1 MNQALL
7 MIIMSFCT
15 GLILIITL
23 GNIVNK
29 PFSLLEKGLFG
40 SCLSLLIGISCFTI
54 KILMPFII
62 LIYLFIINR
71 FSCKFSYIKSIM
83 FSVLVSI
90 NYFVCDA
97 LGNLLCRII
106 FGKRNDHMLLPLI
119 YIMLTYIFAIF
130 MSKLLGKII
139 SRDKIEDISKNNT
152 IYFIMGNILIS
163 FVIVSINYITN
174 KFLNVK
180 DIRIY
185 IANLILFIS
194 FIVYAIFMSYLYNKY
209 NVKNLELI
217 LKSEELKKIDE
228 YSKTIEHLYESMRKF
243 KHDYKNILLSIN
255 YYIEQKQY
263 DELEQYY
270 KNNVLT
276 TKSFIETNDYA
287 FTLKNIKISPLKAL
301 IASKLIT
308 ANNNKIN
315 VFVDITEEIEKIYID
330 HIDAIRL
337 FGILLDNAIEACI
350 ETEDK
355 KLNFGAV
362 YRGNSLVFII
372 ENSCLPDTP
381 PIFRLMEKGYSTKGE
396 GHGMGLSNVKEILGN
411 YENSTFNIEVANG
424 IFRVEIWM
432 RLIDVNLT

>member
-1 MNQALL
+1 MNQTLL

-15 GLILIITL
+15 GFILIMTL
-23 GNIVNK
+23 GYIVNK
-29 PFSLLEKGLFG
+29 PFSLPENGLFG
-40 SCLSLLIGISCFTI
+40 SCMSLLIAISCFTI

-62 LIYLFIINR
+62 LIYLFVINKL
-71 FSCKFSYIKSIM
+71 SYKFSYVKSIL
-83 FSVLVSI
+83 FSILVSI

-106 FGKRNDHMLLPLI
+106 FGKRNDHMLLPLV
-119 YIMLTYIFAIF
+119 YIMLTCIMAISI
-130 MSKLLGKII
+130 SKLLGKII
-139 SRDKIEDISKNNT
+139 SRDKKEDISKNNT
-152 IYFIMGNILIS
+152 TYFIMGNILIS

-194 FIVYAIFMSYLYNKY
+194 YIIYAIFMSYLYNKY
-209 NVKNLELI
+209 NVKNLELM
-217 LKSEELKKIDE
+217 LKSEELRKIDE

-263 DELEQYY
+263 YELEQYY
-270 KNNVLT
+270 KNHVLT
-276 TKSFIETNDYA
+276 TKSFVETNDYA
-287 FTLKNIKISPLKAL
+287 FSLRNIKISPLKAL

-372 ENSCLPDTP
+372 ENSCIPNTP
-381 PIFRLMEKGYSTKGE
+381 PIFKLMEKGFSTKGE
-396 GHGMGLSNVKEILGN
+396 GRGMGLINVKEILGN
-411 YENSTFNIEVANG
+411 YENSTFNIEVMDEF
-424 IFRVEIWM
+424 FRVEIWM
-432 RLIDVNLT
+432 RLTDSI